1 MTKIEFRLLDF
12 HISNEE
18 QQEDEE
24 STSEEEPYW
33 DEDQEEY
40 VNKKKEKKD
49 NKIFTIEAFGKDEKE
64 NTYSVLIENFEPFFY
79 IKVGDTWTNT
89 TKNHFYNHLITHKT
103 FLGSEYYS
111 NSITECKLIKRKK
124 LYGFDAGKLHKF
136 ILLKFKNTSIM
147 NKIKALWFTKNK
159 NFRKRRLLS
168 NKRCYRSMV

>member
-1 MTKIEFRLLDF
+1 MTKIQFRLLDF

-64 NTYSVLIENFEPFFY
+64 NTYSVLIENF
-79 IKVGDTWTNT
+79 
-89 TKNHFYNHLITHKT
+89 
-103 FLGSEYYS
+103 
-111 NSITECKLIKRKK
+111 
-124 LYGFDAGKLHKF
+124 
-136 ILLKFKNTSIM
+136 
-147 NKIKALWFTKNK
+147 
-159 NFRKRRLLS
+159 
-168 NKRCYRSMV
+168 